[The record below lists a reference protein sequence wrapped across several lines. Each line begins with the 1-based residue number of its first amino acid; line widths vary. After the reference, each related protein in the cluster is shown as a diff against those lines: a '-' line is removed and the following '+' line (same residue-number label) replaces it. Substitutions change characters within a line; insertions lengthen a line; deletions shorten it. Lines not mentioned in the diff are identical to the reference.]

1 MVNSTFNVGDGA
13 TKNILDHPTKFLG
26 CVQASSPKVTR
37 SCAGKLLLE
46 NFSQKLS
53 GLNDAQVRGEYKEW
67 IYKMYHKT
75 FRFFLSVN
83 SAPSTVLTSKN
94 AEFGKEIAAWADSF
108 DECCCVAPSL
118 CHWSS
123 SFTPITNQS

>member
-26 CVQASSPKVTR
+26 CVLASSPKVTR

-53 GLNDAQVRGEYKEW
+53 RLNDAQVRGEYNEW
-67 IYKMYHKT
+67 IYKRYHT
-75 FRFFLSVN
+75 NLSVFPV
-83 SAPSTVLTSKN
+83 S
-94 AEFGKEIAAWADSF
+94 EFNTFYLHHKSEKCRVR
-108 DECCCVAPSL
+108 E
-118 CHWSS
+118 
-123 SFTPITNQS
+123 